1 MTQNSSKVLTVRDL
15 VARVA
20 ATSNVP
26 QKDVKPVLDAL
37 GIVTTEELKN
47 KTDIRLPGIG
57 TLTAKYRS
65 PRTQHSIHTGKTV
78 EIPGKTVPSIRWK
91 QSLKDELTNKG

>member
-20 ATSNVP
+20 ASADVP
-26 QKDVKPVLDAL
+26 QKDVKSVLDVL
-37 GIVTTEELKN
+37 GTVTTEELKN
-47 KTDIRLPGIG
+47 NKDIRLPGIG
-57 TLTAKYRS
+57 TLTTKYRS

-78 EIPGKTVPSIRWK
+78 EIPGKTVPTIRWK
-91 QSLKDELTNKG
+91 QSLKDELANKG